1 MPFIAKQTLKSQL
14 IPQDNL
20 LADSRFNEIMD
31 YLTGD
36 FPLVFRPMFNPHRY
50 TISQDHQA
58 LEKVKQASY
67 KRMDIAMTH
76 LDGLIGESGHVY
88 RDQQTIA
95 DAYAYTM
102 ALWSQKTPKS
112 YENYPHLAAFMAKM
126 VEDSAVQQVLNAA
139 H

>member
-1 MPFIAKQTLKSQL
+1 MFLGQCSTLIATLFLK
-14 IPQDNL
+14 
-20 LADSRFNEIMD
+20 
-31 YLTGD
+31 
-36 FPLVFRPMFNPHRY
+36 
-50 TISQDHQA
+50 TIKP

-76 LDGLIGESGHVY
+76 LDGLIGDSGHVY

-95 DAYAYTM
+95 DAYAYAM

-126 VEDSAVQQVLNAA
+126 LEM
-139 H
+139 

>member
-1 MPFIAKQTLKSQL
+1 MLFIAKQTLKSQL

-20 LADSRFNEIMD
+20 LAESRFNEIMD
-31 YLTGD
+31 FLTGD
-36 FPLVFRPMFNPHRY
+36 FPLVFRPMINPHRY
-50 TISQDHQA
+50 TISQDNQA

-76 LDGLIGESGHVY
+76 LDSLIGESGHVY

-95 DAYAYTM
+95 DAYAYAM

-112 YENYPHLAAFMAKM
+112 YENYPHL
-126 VEDSAVQQVLNAA
+126 
-139 H
+139 

>member
-1 MPFIAKQTLKSQL
+1 MAE
-14 IPQDNL
+14 
-20 LADSRFNEIMD
+20 SRLNEIMD
-31 YLTGD
+31 FLTGD
-36 FPLVFRPMFNPHRY
+36 FPLVFRPMINPHRY
-50 TISQDHQA
+50 TISQDNQA

-76 LDGLIGESGHVY
+76 LDSLIGESGHVY

-95 DAYAYTM
+95 DDAM

>member
-1 MPFIAKQTLKSQL
+1 MAE
-14 IPQDNL
+14 
-20 LADSRFNEIMD
+20 SRFNEIMD
-31 YLTGD
+31 FLTGD
-36 FPLVFRPMFNPHRY
+36 FPLVFRPMINPHRY
-50 TISQDHQA
+50 TISQDNQA

-76 LDGLIGESGHVY
+76 LDSLIGESGHVY

-95 DAYAYTM
+95 DAYAYAM

-126 VEDSAVQQVLNAA
+126 LEM
-139 H
+139 

>member
-1 MPFIAKQTLKSQL
+1 MAE
-14 IPQDNL
+14 
-20 LADSRFNEIMD
+20 SRFNEIMD
-31 YLTGD
+31 FLTGD
-36 FPLVFRPMFNPHRY
+36 FPLVFRPMINPHRY
-50 TISQDHQA
+50 TISQYNQA

-76 LDGLIGESGHVY
+76 LDGLIGESGYVY

-95 DAYAYTM
+95 DAYAYAM